1 MAGWAIGLGVASVG
15 MQLFGASKA
24 ANAGAKAAQQQNEAM
39 QRQHAYDLEA
49 WDMSK
54 KRLQDQHEN
63 TVKSIDT
70 KKENEERTARYHD
83 AMSGD
88 RYNYDMMIR
97 NRQQQSLNDQYWK
110 SDDLFHR
117 QVNLNART
125 AYTAELDEIRQMKE
139 IEAEIAFD
147 AEEAFLESLMAQ
159 GKADARGISGRSAG
173 KTVQSIL
180 AQRGRTNAMLK
191 KSLLSGGLNTRA
203 MLKEISKDHEA
214 ADMAAEAQKMLDPG
228 VLPLPLVPY
237 KVPRA
242 TFLYPDPLE
251 DYDFG
256 PRPVM
261 GATMSAQAA
270 RDMAWAQGISGI
282 AGTMGSMGAAT
293 IKPG

>member
-24 ANAGAKAAQQQNEAM
+24 ANAGAKAAQQKNEAM

-139 IEAEIAFD
+139 IEAEIAID

-159 GKADARGISGRSAG
+159 GKADARGITGRSAG
-173 KTVQSIL
+173 KNVQSIL
-180 AQRGRTNAMLK
+180 AQRG
-191 KSLLSGGLNTRA
+191 
-203 MLKEISKDHEA
+203 
-214 ADMAAEAQKMLDPG
+214 
-228 VLPLPLVPY
+228 
-237 KVPRA
+237 
-242 TFLYPDPLE
+242 
-251 DYDFG
+251 
-256 PRPVM
+256 
-261 GATMSAQAA
+261 
-270 RDMAWAQGISGI
+270 
-282 AGTMGSMGAAT
+282 
-293 IKPG
+293 